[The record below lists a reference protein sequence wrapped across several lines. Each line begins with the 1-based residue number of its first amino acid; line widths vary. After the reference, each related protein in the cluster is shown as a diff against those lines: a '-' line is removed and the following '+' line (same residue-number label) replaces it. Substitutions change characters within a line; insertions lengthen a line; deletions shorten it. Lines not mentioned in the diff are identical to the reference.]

1 MTIDL
6 LDSEINFPIMN
17 KFQTRIKWTNKIMLQ
32 NGWGLLGGSVVKNL
46 PANAGDM
53 GSIPESGRYSGGG
66 NANPLQYSS
75 LEDPIDRGPWWA
87 IVHRITKSQTP
98 LIN

>member
-46 PANAGDM
+46 PANAGDT
-53 GSIPESGRYSGGG
+53 GSIPGSGRYPRGVNG
-66 NANPLQYSS
+66 NPLQYSFCLVGYS
-75 LEDPIDRGPWWA
+75 LWGWKELDM
-87 IVHRITKSQTP
+87 T
-98 LIN
+98 